1 MRLTPGWKVLPEINV
16 TSLRVTKTN
25 VFIALTPGV
34 NVIKLFFFIA
44 DDEAK

>member
-1 MRLTPGWKVLPEINV
+1 MEWISRDKRSSLFCVIVSDDEKRFRTLTPG
-16 TSLRVTKTN
+16 
-25 VFIALTPGV
+25 G